1 MQDGD
6 PTQFGQLP
14 PEMLQF
20 TLLNTTTA
28 LAPRL
33 GRLSLPGRK
42 TLLTPQYI
50 GNTSRGVVPHI
61 TQDNFH
67 RHTDIGGVYVGLEDC
82 GCIIQFKHLLI
93 EHPLISFQL

>member
-1 MQDGD
+1 MQDGN
-6 PTQFGQLP
+6 PTHFGQLP

-50 GNTSRGVVPHI
+50 GNTSRGAVPHI

-67 RHTDIGGVYVGLEDC
+67 KHTEIGGVYVGLEDC
-82 GCIIQFKHLLI
+82 GSFTHIKHI
-93 EHPLISFQL
+93 PIKHALISTQL